1 MSFVICRFPIN
12 SSSQLTNL
20 FFTSFKTTMITRV
33 DNKLFR
39 GPKPWPWDI
48 YKLKKLGVTEIYDLM
63 NRQRLGEKYICNLF
77 GIKYINIPTSITDYK
92 FIEKEHIQK
101 ITDGIMKNPN
111 KSYIHCSR
119 GRHRTGIAVA
129 GYDMIANKK
138 PFLEVLNK
146 DIFEGG
152 YYSLEDNIAKYQ
164 GKPPKRKLKIYQMI
178 SKQLSLFIEQF
189 KPKKVATP

>member
-1 MSFVICRFPIN
+1 
-12 SSSQLTNL
+12 
-20 FFTSFKTTMITRV
+20 MITRV

-77 GIKYINIPTSITDYK
+77 GIKYIDIPTSITDYK

-146 DIFEGG
+146 DIFEG
-152 YYSLEDNIAKYQ
+152 
-164 GKPPKRKLKIYQMI
+164 
-178 SKQLSLFIEQF
+178 
-189 KPKKVATP
+189 